1 MNEERPVI
9 KIVKKKGHSG
19 HHGGA
24 WKVAYADFVTAMMA
38 FFLVMWIL
46 GLNQDTRE
54 AIAAY
59 FRDPTGVMKM
69 LRGGPSALGVMSSSS
84 DNKPAVLPSLQHI
97 MEGGQMEKKHFQE
110 AKQSL
115 EKMISGLPEWK
126 QLRSYIE
133 IKLTPEGLRIEL
145 MEGPESLFF
154 ETGSAK
160 LKPATGRLLRLMAR
174 ELRKLDNPV
183 ILEGHTDAHPY
194 AGGNLGYSNWELSA
208 DRANSARRAIAPAL
222 RPNQMSEVRGYADT
236 HPRHSNPYHFSNR
249 RISILVPYT
258 RQKPPST
265 KTSAEAI
272 KQPSIRPTPPDIKPM
287 PASGNL
293 APAH

>member
-9 KIVKKKGHSG
+9 RIVKKKGHSG

-59 FRDPTGVMKM
+59 FKDPTGVMKM
-69 LRGGPSALGVMSSSS
+69 LRGGPSTIGVMSASPES
-84 DNKPAVLPSLQHI
+84 KPAVLPSLQHI
-97 MEGGQMEKKHFQE
+97 LEGGEMEKKYFQE
-110 AKQSL
+110 AKKSL
-115 EKMISGLPEWK
+115 EKMIAQLPEWK
-126 QLRSYIE
+126 QLRPYIE

-145 MEGPESLFF
+145 MEGPKSLFF

-160 LKPATGRLLRLMAR
+160 LKPATEHLLRSMAR

-183 ILEGHTDAHPY
+183 IIEGHTDAHPY
-194 AGGNLGYSNWELSA
+194 AGGIQGYSNWELST
-208 DRANSARRAIAPAL
+208 DRANSARRAIMPAL
-222 RPNQMSEVRGYADT
+222 RPGQIREVRGYADT
-236 HPRHSNPYHFSNR
+236 HPRNPDPYHFSNR
-249 RISILVPYT
+249 RISLLVPYT
-258 RQKPPST
+258 HS
-265 KTSAEAI
+265 
-272 KQPSIRPTPPDIKPM
+272 QPSSIKSAAEPTEKPTLRPTPPNIKP
-287 PASGNL
+287 AS
-293 APAH
+293 APHKKLSVP